1 MLGKVPTSHFGH
13 ASITVAGMNVKTT
26 EDSPAPHTQHIS
38 FWPGDGGAG
47 FHNAFRDLPASFGD
61 DNASDRVAEM
71 NKLTS
76 IRLEVAYCQAHAI
89 SYPPE
94 WDEALREVNK
104 APLPTPRPGQKQVL
118 DPDTNRAMTDPDY
131 TYKLKNGKKILVPAY
146 SQSPQVK
153 FYLPGLRAK
162 GRSWGLNT
170 NRMADWWI
178 NFRKTNPPYRAWSP
192 ENNCVGIAFQGLREG
207 GADAI
212 VKLPPVRM
220 YGEPTEVEAY
230 ARELE
235 RQLIHLEG
243 AAHSL
248 YMNIGSNHLAQ
259 KPVPLPQLSDG
270 IWTSDAWKQ
279 ASALGLMYQRSGAIR
294 DIDDNL
300 ASFHKYTWKYAFPER
315 YDAFVKLFLSVLKH
329 REEKSDSKRSEAVA
343 QLGTQ
348 ILAVLKSSRFYDGR

>member
-47 FHNAFRDLPASFGD
+47 FHNAFRDLPGDFGAS
-61 DNASDRVAEM
+61 NANDRVAEM

-76 IRLEVAYCQAHAI
+76 IRLEVAYCRAHAI

-104 APLPTPRPGQKQVL
+104 APLPAPRTGQKQMF
-118 DPDTNRAMTDPDY
+118 DPDTNRAQTDPDY
-131 TYKLKNGKKILVPAY
+131 TYKLKSGKTVLVPAY

-162 GRSWGLNT
+162 GMSWGLNT

-178 NFRKTNPPYRAWSP
+178 NFRKTSPPYRAWSP
-192 ENNCVGIAFQGLREG
+192 ENNCVGIAFQALREG

-220 YGEPTEVEAY
+220 YGEPTQVESY

-235 RQLIHLEG
+235 QRLSYLEG
-243 AAHSL
+243 ATRIL
-248 YMNIGSNHLAQ
+248 DVNIRSNHLAQ
-259 KPVPLPQLSDG
+259 TPVPVHQLSDSL
-270 IWTSDAWKQ
+270 WTFDAWKQ

-294 DIDDNL
+294 EIDENL
-300 ASFHKYTWKYAFPER
+300 ATFHKYTWKYAFPER
-315 YDAFVKLFLSVLKH
+315 YDAFMKLFLSVLKH

-343 QLGTQ
+343 QLGNQ
-348 ILAVLKSSRFYDGR
+348 ILAVLKSSKFYDGR

>member
-1 MLGKVPTSHFGH
+1 MKTVYSEQAVIRVWRNLKIAFKLPTSHFGH

-38 FWPGDGGAG
+38 FWPGEGGAG

-61 DNASDRVAEM
+61 DHKTDRVSEGSGHQLPARVGRRSARGQQGATAYSQGRPEAGARSRHQPRRHPSAIH
-71 NKLTS
+71 L
-76 IRLEVAYCQAHAI
+76 RLKSGKDIV
-89 SYPPE
+89 
-94 WDEALREVNK
+94 V
-104 APLPTPRPGQKQVL
+104 PL
-118 DPDTNRAMTDPDY
+118 
-131 TYKLKNGKKILVPAY
+131 Y

-178 NFRKTNPPYRAWSP
+178 NFRKTSPPYRAWSP
-192 ENNCVGIAFQGLREG
+192 ENNCVGIAFQALREG

-220 YGEPTEVEAY
+220 YGEPTQVESY

-235 RQLIHLEG
+235 QRLSYLEG
-243 AAHSL
+243 ATRIL
-248 YMNIGSNHLAQ
+248 DVNIRSNHLAQ
-259 KPVPLPQLSDG
+259 TPVPVHQLSDSL
-270 IWTSDAWKQ
+270 WTFDAWKQ

-294 DIDDNL
+294 EIDDNL
-300 ASFHKYTWKYAFPER
+300 ATFHKYTWKYAFPER
-315 YDAFVKLFLSVLKH
+315 YDAFMKLFLSVLRH
-329 REEKSDSKRSEAVA
+329 REEKER
-343 QLGTQ
+343 
-348 ILAVLKSSRFYDGR
+348 